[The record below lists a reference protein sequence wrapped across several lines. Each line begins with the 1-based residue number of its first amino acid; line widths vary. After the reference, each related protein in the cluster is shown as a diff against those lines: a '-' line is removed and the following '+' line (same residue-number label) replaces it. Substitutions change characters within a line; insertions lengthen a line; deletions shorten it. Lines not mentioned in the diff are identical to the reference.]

1 MQPQNNPTTTTTV
14 FHYDISPDDIIPQ
27 TKCFK
32 FVKYS
37 LITAIVILISM
48 ALIVLIIAETKSK
61 EKMFL
66 SLGIVSL
73 VGVIVFTIGLL
84 AIIKEN
90 IPSVMIFAVVN
101 IFYLLLFMYSRVLT
115 SPGLIVFR
123 TLVLLLLSIESLCFA
138 IMIRDWRQLQQSK
151 INAKVLAAANHQIY
165 SNPYGGGQAVYGYQ
179 YYTSATNQNVNNV

>member
-1 MQPQNNPTTTTTV
+1 MQSTV
-14 FHYDISPDDIIPQ
+14 LQYDLSPEVIPR

-37 LITAIVILISM
+37 LISALVLLISM
-48 ALIVLIIAETKSK
+48 ALIVLIVAEAKSN

-66 SLGIVSL
+66 SLGIISL
-73 VGVIVFTIGLL
+73 VGVIVFVIGLL
-84 AIIKEN
+84 AIIKEH
-90 IPSVMIFAVVN
+90 IPSVMIFAVII

-138 IMIRDWRQLQQSK
+138 IMIRDWRQLQQSRL
-151 INAKVLAAANHQIY
+151 NAKYLSAANHHIY
-165 SNPYGGGQAVYGYQ
+165 TTPYGHPLYGYQ
-179 YYTSATNQNVNNV
+179 YYTTVPLRHDQNIQNMQNI

>member
-1 MQPQNNPTTTTTV
+1 MEPTVIQYDYTTAEV
-14 FHYDISPDDIIPQ
+14 IPR

-37 LITAIVILISM
+37 LIAALTILLSM
-48 ALIVLIIAETKSK
+48 ALIVLIVAETKSK

-66 SLGIVSL
+66 SLGIISL
-73 VGVIVFTIGLL
+73 VGVIVFVIGLL
-84 AIIKEN
+84 AIAKEH
-90 IPSVMIFAVVN
+90 IPSVMIFAVII

-138 IMIRDWRQLQQSK
+138 IMIRDWRQLQQSR
-151 INAKVLAAANHQIY
+151 INAKYLSAANHQIY
-165 SNPYGGGQAVYGYQ
+165 TTPYGHPLYGYQ
-179 YYTSATNQNVNNV
+179 YYTSVPIQHNHNLAHI